1 MRSKTTTLTNQ
12 TIVGSRNI
20 ASGPAFMFGSAF
32 MFAIL
37 GLLIKT
43 MGPDYRVWD
52 IAMYRLGGGTIVLLA
67 LFGWKQNLFKPQNPK
82 LIIIRGMTGTIAFL
96 ALVAAI
102 RNLPFSTAMVFFYSF
117 PAFAAIFA
125 PLLFGERITLYE
137 VVCLIAALIGIGVL
151 FNFQIQ
157 GTLFGQVMGVVG
169 AMFAGLTVSTIK
181 KLRSTHSSV
190 IIYFYFCL
198 IGTAVC
204 LWPYMAAPRMPATI
218 NDWLIFGGILV
229 TSIGAQLMMNAGFR
243 YCKSWEGGLFMT
255 SELIFST
262 IIGILFL
269 GELASWRFWIGG
281 FLIFGSVAAF
291 QLQHRQNSSQK

>member
-1 MRSKTTTLTNQ
+1 MTPIPTVQKIS
-12 TIVGSRNI
+12 VSRVI
-20 ASGPAFMFGSAF
+20 ANGPALMFASAF

-37 GLLIKT
+37 GVLIKT
-43 MGPDYRVWD
+43 MGPDYRIWD

-117 PAFAAIFA
+117 PAFAAIFS
-125 PLLFGERITLYE
+125 PLLFGEKITLYE
-137 VVCLIAALIGIGVL
+137 VVCLMAALIGIGVL

-157 GTLFGQVMGVVG
+157 GTLFGQFMGVVG
-169 AMFAGLTVSTIK
+169 AMFAGLTIGMIK
-181 KLRSTHSSV
+181 KLRPTHSSV

-204 LWPYMAAPRMPATI
+204 FWPYMTAPRTPATAS
-218 NDWLIFGGILV
+218 DWLIIAGILV
-229 TSIGAQLMMNAGFR
+229 TSIGAQLLMNMGFR

-269 GELASWRFWIGG
+269 GDIANWRFWIGG

-291 QLQHRQNSSQK
+291 QLQHR